1 MTAWKVDVVDILWK
15 WHNKFVDTGTSDM
28 QRWVRNRGDK
38 ARNKRYVTT
47 TGAEEILTSQVLKT
61 DLSIITCFE
70 TLFVCWYIGVNTE
83 TVFKRGIVKTAS

>member
-1 MTAWKVDVVDILWK
+1 MKSRCGGNILRK
-15 WHNKFVDTGTSDM
+15 WHKFVDTGTSDM

-38 ARNKRYVTT
+38 VRNKRYVTI

-70 TLFVCWYIGVNTE
+70 TLLVYWYIGVNTE